1 MAGLKSKYS
10 VYVVFAGKKVKM
22 PVNPEEV
29 NIKYPT
35 DHKTY
40 NVIGVGEI
48 VVPRKPSLK
57 ELSWESFFPGNRKAP
72 YVNSGAKNVSFYVK
86 KFEKALKS
94 KKICRVIISRSGMQN
109 TNVRCIISNFELIDK
124 GGEPETNII
133 RLTLKNI
140 VLMIRRSCRS
150 LQYHRKTLVKQKVD
164 RQLLK
169 QEQTPPDQWIRRYLE

>member
-10 VYVVFAGKKVKM
+10 VYVIFAGKKVKM

-72 YVNSGAKNVSFYVK
+72 YVNSGAKNVSFMLRNLK
-86 KFEKALKS
+86 K
-94 KKICRVIISRSGMQN
+94 
-109 TNVRCIISNFELIDK
+109 
-124 GGEPETNII
+124 
-133 RLTLKNI
+133 
-140 VLMIRRSCRS
+140 
-150 LQYHRKTLVKQKVD
+150 H
-164 RQLLK
+164 
-169 QEQTPPDQWIRRYLE
+169 

>member
-86 KFEKALKS
+86 KFE
-94 KKICRVIISRSGMQN
+94 
-109 TNVRCIISNFELIDK
+109 
-124 GGEPETNII
+124 
-133 RLTLKNI
+133 
-140 VLMIRRSCRS
+140 
-150 LQYHRKTLVKQKVD
+150 
-164 RQLLK
+164 
-169 QEQTPPDQWIRRYLE
+169 